1 MKDEWIEITRSC
13 ENCKYL
19 KLVYAEHDTGYK
31 EYVCALTK
39 YPLSDNDTCILE
51 FKYKIDFS

>member
-19 KLVYAEHDTGYK
+19 KLIYAEYDTGYEEHICTLTNYELK
-31 EYVCALTK
+31 E
-39 YPLSDNDTCILE
+39 DGTCVLE
-51 FKYKIDFS
+51 FKYKVG